1 MVTSISHIYSKHL
14 SQILMNATLQME
26 GVNKCAQTS
35 WVASTAAVTT
45 ATSCSKMDQVAMVRV
60 ILFNTLT
67 FLTRFKS
74 DTTKNEC
81 KHKKPH
87 FYIVSH

>member
-1 MVTSISHIYSKHL
+1 
-14 SQILMNATLQME
+14 MNATLQME
-26 GVNKCAQTS
+26 GVNKCALTS

-45 ATSCSKMDQVAMVRV
+45 ATSCSKMDQVAVVRV

-67 FLTRFKS
+67 FLTRFKN
-74 DTTKNEC
+74 DTTKSEC